1 MSESGGNQC
10 YSIAD
15 LRSWKEQGCPLDPPA
30 GLAVIGDPVEHSLS
44 PQLHNPGL
52 AAAGLGF
59 QYVRVHLLEE
69 ELPEALG
76 LFAET
81 GFIGINVTIPH
92 KGAIFGLVDETSEV
106 SRLTRAVNTVVFD
119 GDRTIGHHTDGPG
132 LEQAIREE
140 FAVDLSDLRV
150 LVLGAGGGA
159 GRAASMQAASSQ
171 CQRLVLANRTFEKAK
186 AMKEEIAPMFA
197 GSERLLGPVD
207 RLTAI
212 PMEAEALQRELQHID
227 LIINATSMGMKSS
240 DPALIP
246 PNLLLPYH
254 LVYDMV
260 YSPSQTRL
268 MRDTLNAGG
277 RVTNGL
283 SMLLWQGVYS
293 FEFWFNQS
301 APVGEMRSGLIE
313 AVNTR

>member
-1 MSESGGNQC
+1 MSESGGNQFF
-10 YSIAD
+10 SIAD
-15 LRSWKEQGCPLDPPA
+15 LRTWREQGSPLDPPA
-30 GLAVIGDPVEHSLS
+30 RLAVIGDPVEHSLS

-52 AAAGLGF
+52 AAAGLEC
-59 QYVRVHLLEE
+59 QYVRVHLKEE

-92 KGAIFGLVDETSEV
+92 KGAIFRLVDETSEI

-119 GDRTIGHHTDGPG
+119 GGRTIGHHTDGPG

-140 FAVDLSDLRV
+140 FAVDLSDMRV

-207 RLTAI
+207 RLAAI
-212 PMEAEALQRELQHID
+212 PMETGALQRELQHID

-254 LVYDMV
+254 LIYDMV
-260 YSPSQTRL
+260 YSPPQTRL
-268 MRDTLNAGG
+268 MRDTVNAGG

-293 FEFWFNQS
+293 FEFWFNQG
-301 APVGEMRSGLIE
+301 APIEEMRSGLLE
-313 AVNTR
+313 AVKTR

>member
-1 MSESGGNQC
+1 M
-10 YSIAD
+10 
-15 LRSWKEQGCPLDPPA
+15 
-30 GLAVIGDPVEHSLS
+30 EHSLS

-52 AAAGLGF
+52 AAAGLGC
-59 QYVRVHLLEE
+59 QYVRVHLKEE

-81 GFIGINVTIPH
+81 DFVGINVTIPH

-119 GDRTIGHHTDGPG
+119 GGRTIGHHTDGPG
-132 LEQAIREE
+132 LERAIREE
-140 FAVDLSDLRV
+140 FSVDLGDLRV

-171 CQRLVLANRTFEKAK
+171 CQRLVLANRTFEKAR
-186 AMKEEIAPMFA
+186 AIKEEIAPIFA

-207 RLTAI
+207 RLAAI
-212 PMEAEALQRELQHID
+212 PMEPQALQRELQHID

-246 PNLLLPYH
+246 PSQLLPYH

-260 YSPSQTRL
+260 YSPPQTRL

-277 RVTNGL
+277 RVANGL

-293 FEFWFNQS
+293 FEFWFNRS
-301 APVGEMRSGLIE
+301 APVEEMRAGLLE
-313 AVNTR
+313 AVKSC